1 MQCILSAL
9 VAIII
14 ALAPVFNIPLTVV
27 PPKGELPHESEPA
40 PSELSVYDKVVGV
53 DDSVFYISR
62 PNTENLKTI
71 YASDFGMDSDAQDNT
86 DAFCRAIDYCRRNPG
101 TRLVIDAGEYSFS
114 PKNTIGLNS
123 LKDVLI
129 DAEGAVF
136 VFDCDRYFE
145 ISGCENFEIKGLA
158 VDWAWDE
165 SRLASVVKIEKR
177 NAINHTFDMRFT
189 ELDEVPEDIAVM
201 VMTQLDPRTLTFG
214 AAGESKENYIYQ
226 HPEIIKSIEKV
237 GKNVLRVTHD
247 GSLDE
252 FKNREYYLVRHYVYV
267 SQVFSVCGA
276 SENITFD
283 GVKIYS
289 AAGMGWLFTQRVSRY
304 QILNS
309 SIGIRPGYEKTRH
322 ISATADGVHIA
333 DTNGHFRVS
342 GCDFSYMGDDSL
354 NVHDNL
360 LYIKQ
365 RVSDNALTVYANQYL
380 LTIGDTMK
388 FKLGTYADIDFEAKI
403 TDISADGVISFD
415 RTLPEEIA
423 ADTIMYIAD
432 CDSGN
437 YVISNNYFHEHRA
450 RGLLLQSDNGLC
462 ENNRFYKIMGQQIK
476 IVMDIMPGLWYEGT
490 GVNNLV
496 IRNNEFKL
504 GCYSGWDSA
513 IRIETNIAGSGA
525 QVAAFS
531 NITVESNRFINCE
544 NYILRADNVSG
555 LNITNNKI
563 INTRS
568 IDGIDLRCGRIRL
581 GDCCSAVKIS
591 GNRWNKTPLAPF
603 GDIIALD
610 HGLKAFL

>member
-62 PNTENLKTI
+62 PNAENMKII
-71 YASDFGMDSDAQDNT
+71 YASDFVMDSNSQDNT

-101 TRLVIDAGEYSFS
+101 TRLVIDAGEYRFS

-123 LKDVLI
+123 LKNVLI

-252 FKNREYYLVRHYVYV
+252 FKNREYYLVRHYVYG

-289 AAGMGWLFTQRVSRY
+289 AAGMGWLFSQRVSRY

-322 ISATADGVHIA
+322 ISAT
-333 DTNGHFRVS
+333 
-342 GCDFSYMGDDSL
+342 
-354 NVHDNL
+354 
-360 LYIKQ
+360 
-365 RVSDNALTVYANQYL
+365 
-380 LTIGDTMK
+380 
-388 FKLGTYADIDFEAKI
+388 
-403 TDISADGVISFD
+403 ADGVISFD

-496 IRNNEFKL
+496 IRNNEFEL

-513 IRIETNIAGSGA
+513 IRIETNIAGNGA

-531 NITVESNRFINCE
+531 NITVDSNRFINCE
-544 NYILRADNVSG
+544 NYILRSDNVSG

-610 HGLKAFL
+610 HGIKAFL

>member
-1 MQCILSAL
+1 M
-9 VAIII
+9 
-14 ALAPVFNIPLTVV
+14 
-27 PPKGELPHESEPA
+27 
-40 PSELSVYDKVVGV
+40 
-53 DDSVFYISR
+53 
-62 PNTENLKTI
+62 
-71 YASDFGMDSDAQDNT
+71 
-86 DAFCRAIDYCRRNPG
+86 
-101 TRLVIDAGEYSFS
+101 
-114 PKNTIGLNS
+114 
-123 LKDVLI
+123 
-129 DAEGAVF
+129 
-136 VFDCDRYFE
+136 
-145 ISGCENFEIKGLA
+145 
-158 VDWAWDE
+158 
-165 SRLASVVKIEKR
+165 
-177 NAINHTFDMRFT
+177 
-189 ELDEVPEDIAVM
+189 
-201 VMTQLDPRTLTFG
+201 
-214 AAGESKENYIYQ
+214 
-226 HPEIIKSIEKV
+226 
-237 GKNVLRVTHD
+237 THD

-252 FKNREYYLVRHYVYV
+252 FKNREYYLVRHYVYG

-322 ISATADGVHIA
+322 ISAT
-333 DTNGHFRVS
+333 
-342 GCDFSYMGDDSL
+342 
-354 NVHDNL
+354 
-360 LYIKQ
+360 
-365 RVSDNALTVYANQYL
+365 
-380 LTIGDTMK
+380 
-388 FKLGTYADIDFEAKI
+388 
-403 TDISADGVISFD
+403 ADGVISFD

-531 NITVESNRFINCE
+531 NITVDSNRFINCE

>member
-1 MQCILSAL
+1 MQYILSAL

-62 PNTENLKTI
+62 PNVENMKII

-101 TRLVIDAGEYSFS
+101 ARLVIDAGEYRFS

-123 LKDVLI
+123 LKNVLI

-145 ISGCENFEIKGLA
+145 ISGCENFEINGLA

-177 NAINHTFDMRFT
+177 NAIKHTFDMRFT

-201 VMTQLDPRTLTFG
+201 VMTQLDPRTLTF
-214 AAGESKENYIYQ
+214 
-226 HPEIIKSIEKV
+226 
-237 GKNVLRVTHD
+237 
-247 GSLDE
+247 
-252 FKNREYYLVRHYVYV
+252 
-267 SQVFSVCGA
+267 GA

-365 RVSDNALTVYANQYL
+365 RVSDNALTVYANRYL
-380 LTIGDTMK
+380 LNIGDTMK
-388 FKLGTYADIDFEAKI
+388 FKLGTYADIDFETKI

-496 IRNNEFKL
+496 IRNNEFEL

-513 IRIETNIAGSGA
+513 IRIETNIAGNGA
-525 QVAAFS
+525 QVVAFS
-531 NITVESNRFINCE
+531 NITVDSNRFINCE

>member
-1 MQCILSAL
+1 M
-9 VAIII
+9 
-14 ALAPVFNIPLTVV
+14 
-27 PPKGELPHESEPA
+27 
-40 PSELSVYDKVVGV
+40 
-53 DDSVFYISR
+53 
-62 PNTENLKTI
+62 
-71 YASDFGMDSDAQDNT
+71 
-86 DAFCRAIDYCRRNPG
+86 
-101 TRLVIDAGEYSFS
+101 
-114 PKNTIGLNS
+114 
-123 LKDVLI
+123 
-129 DAEGAVF
+129 
-136 VFDCDRYFE
+136 
-145 ISGCENFEIKGLA
+145 
-158 VDWAWDE
+158 
-165 SRLASVVKIEKR
+165 
-177 NAINHTFDMRFT
+177 
-189 ELDEVPEDIAVM
+189 
-201 VMTQLDPRTLTFG
+201 
-214 AAGESKENYIYQ
+214 
-226 HPEIIKSIEKV
+226 
-237 GKNVLRVTHD
+237 
-247 GSLDE
+247 
-252 FKNREYYLVRHYVYV
+252 
-267 SQVFSVCGA
+267 
-276 SENITFD
+276 
-283 GVKIYS
+283 
-289 AAGMGWLFTQRVSRY
+289 
-304 QILNS
+304 
-309 SIGIRPGYEKTRH
+309 
-322 ISATADGVHIA
+322 HIA

-388 FKLGTYADIDFEAKI
+388 FKRGTYADIDFEAKI

-513 IRIETNIAGSGA
+513 IRIETNIAGNGA
-525 QVAAFS
+525 QVAVFS
-531 NITVESNRFINCE
+531 NITVDSNRFINCE

-581 GDCCSAVKIS
+581 GECCSAVKIS

>member
-1 MQCILSAL
+1 M
-9 VAIII
+9 
-14 ALAPVFNIPLTVV
+14 
-27 PPKGELPHESEPA
+27 
-40 PSELSVYDKVVGV
+40 
-53 DDSVFYISR
+53 
-62 PNTENLKTI
+62 
-71 YASDFGMDSDAQDNT
+71 
-86 DAFCRAIDYCRRNPG
+86 
-101 TRLVIDAGEYSFS
+101 
-114 PKNTIGLNS
+114 
-123 LKDVLI
+123 
-129 DAEGAVF
+129 F

-177 NAINHTFDMRFT
+177 NAIKHTFDMRFT

-237 GKNVLRVTHD
+237 DKNVLRVTHD

-252 FKNREYYLVRHYVYV
+252 FKNREYYLVRHYVYG

-360 LYIKQ
+360 LYIKR
-365 RVSDNALTVYANQYL
+365 RVSDNALTVYANRYL
-380 LTIGDTMK
+380 LNIGDTMK

-513 IRIETNIAGSGA
+513 IRIETNIAGNGA

-531 NITVESNRFINCE
+531 NITVDSNRFINCE

-610 HGLKAFL
+610 HGIKAFL

>member
-1 MQCILSAL
+1 MQCILSAI
-9 VAIII
+9 VALII

-27 PPKGELPHESEPA
+27 PPKGELPQESEPA
-40 PSELSVYDKVVGV
+40 PSEFSVYDKVDGV
-53 DDSVFYISR
+53 DNSVFYISR
-62 PNTENLKTI
+62 PNEENLKTV
-71 YASDFGMDSDAQDNT
+71 YASDFGMNKDAEDNT
-86 DAFCRAIDYCRRNPG
+86 DSFCRAIDYCRKNQG
-101 TRLVIDAGEYSFS
+101 TRLVIDAGEYRFS
-114 PKNTIGLNS
+114 PQSIISLNS

-136 VFDCDRYFE
+136 VFDCDKYFE
-145 ISGCENFEIKGLA
+145 IRGCENFEIKGLA
-158 VDWAWDE
+158 VDWSWDE

-177 NAINHTFDMRFT
+177 NAIKHTFDMRFT
-189 ELDEVPEDIAVM
+189 ELDEVPEDIPLMA
-201 VMTQLDPRTLTFG
+201 MTMLDPKTLTFG
-214 AAGESKENYIYQ
+214 AAGDCKENYIYQ
-226 HPEIIKSIEKV
+226 HPEIIKSVEKI
-237 GKNVLRVTHD
+237 GDNVLRATHD

-252 FKNREYYLVRHYVYV
+252 FKRNEYYLVRHYVYG

-289 AAGMGWLFTQRVSRY
+289 AAGMGWLFTERVSRY

-309 SIGIRPGYEKTRH
+309 SIGIRPGYEETRH

-365 RVSDNALTVYANQYL
+365 RVSDSALTVYANQYL
-380 LTIGDTMK
+380 LNVGDTMK
-388 FKLGTYADIDFEAKI
+388 FKLGTYVDIDFEAKI
-403 TDISADGVISFD
+403 TDISEDGVISFD
-415 RTLPEEIA
+415 RALPDEVG

-496 IRNNEFKL
+496 IRNNEFEL

-513 IRIETNIAGSGA
+513 IRMETNIAGEEA

-531 NITVESNRFINCE
+531 NIVIDSNRFINCE
-544 NYILRADNVSG
+544 NYIIRADNVSG
-555 LNITNNKI
+555 LSITNNRI
-563 INTRS
+563 INTKY
-568 IDGIDLRCGRIRL
+568 IDGVELNRGRIRI
-581 GDCCSAVKIS
+581 GNCCSAVKIS
-591 GNRWNKTPLAPF
+591 KNSWNKTPLAPF
-603 GDIIALD
+603 DDIIALD
-610 HGLKAFL
+610 NGLKSFL

>member
-40 PSELSVYDKVVGV
+40 SSELSVYDKVVGV

-62 PNTENLKTI
+62 PNAENMKII
-71 YASDFGMDSDAQDNT
+71 YASDFGMDSNSHDNT

-114 PKNTIGLNS
+114 PQNTIGLNS

-136 VFDCDRYFE
+136 VFDCDKYFE

-158 VDWAWDE
+158 VDWDWDK

-177 NAINHTFDMRFT
+177 NAIKHTFDMRFT

-252 FKNREYYLVRHYVYV
+252 FKNREYYLVRHYVYG

-476 IVMDIMPGLWYEGT
+476 IVMDIMPGL
-490 GVNNLV
+490 
-496 IRNNEFKL
+496 
-504 GCYSGWDSA
+504 
-513 IRIETNIAGSGA
+513 
-525 QVAAFS
+525 
-531 NITVESNRFINCE
+531 
-544 NYILRADNVSG
+544 
-555 LNITNNKI
+555 
-563 INTRS
+563 
-568 IDGIDLRCGRIRL
+568 
-581 GDCCSAVKIS
+581 
-591 GNRWNKTPLAPF
+591 
-603 GDIIALD
+603 
-610 HGLKAFL
+610 